1 MGTTRTALSA
11 TLALLFLAALVGA
24 AQDKPPF
31 TGTWTR
37 IEPALSPDE
46 RDLEQIDQHD
56 NVLRIRFERSGSAG
70 TLGYGFSDDRTYT
83 IGGPIESKTDTE
95 GRVRTVGVHWES
107 PNLVFVR
114 TTVEGANTTTERE
127 VWSASDDGTRL
138 TKERQ
143 TTDWRGTRNER
154 VVFERTSMKLRR

>member
-37 IEPALSPDE
+37 VEPALSPDAS
-46 RDLEQIDQHD
+46 DLQQIDQHD
-56 NVLRIRFERSGSAG
+56 NLLRIKTEQSGSAG

-95 GRVRTVGVHWES
+95 GRVRTVGVHWEG

-127 VWSASDDGTRL
+127 VWSVSEDGTRL
-138 TKERQ
+138 MKDRE
-143 TTDWRGTRNER
+143 TTDWRGTRNAR
-154 VVFERTSMKLRR
+154 VLLERTDMKLRR